1 MFNLINGFKGKL
13 DLFAAN
19 LERNKVDHF
28 STLASLKE
36 ELEIT
41 ALDIPKYLSK
51 IKCLKE
57 SFENR
62 FQDFESDKRNIQ
74 LFINPF
80 AISSTDL
87 VDYPANIQLE
97 VTDLQNHTAL
107 KQIFYENVSS
117 EQLTES
123 FASFWKNVSS
133 EDFPTLRDLAMQIL
147 SRFGST
153 YVCEKTFSTLSY
165 IKNKYRT
172 SLTAKH
178 ISDLIV
184 LSTSDLKPNI
194 DKLLSQKPLHSS
206 H

>member
-13 DLFAAN
+13 DLFSAN

-28 STLASLKE
+28 PTLASVKEGLK
-36 ELEIT
+36 IT

-62 FQDFESDKRNIQ
+62 FQDFESDKKIIQ
-74 LFINPF
+74 LFLNPF
-80 AISSTDL
+80 AISPTDL
-87 VDYPANIQLE
+87 LDYPANIQLE

-107 KQIFYENVSS
+107 KQIFSENVSS
-117 EQLTES
+117 EQLTEC

-133 EDFPTLRDLAMQIL
+133 EDFPILCDLAMQIL

-153 YVCEKTFSTLSY
+153 YVCEKTFSTLTY
-165 IKNKYRT
+165 
-172 SLTAKH
+172 
-178 ISDLIV
+178 
-184 LSTSDLKPNI
+184 
-194 DKLLSQKPLHSS
+194 
-206 H
+206 